1 MTKLPPLR
9 ALQAF
14 EAFGRLHSVTDVAA
28 ELGVTPGAVSQQL
41 KKAEEALDVRL
52 LERHGKNIELTACG
66 RQYHS
71 EISRGFDTLRGA
83 QETLAR
89 IKAQS
94 ALVLSCLPSLANK
107 FVGPRLFDWQLS
119 HQGANV
125 RLIGSGTEPRL
136 GDDSIDFRLSYGDQ
150 VRQFEHYVELFTDW
164 VVPAC
169 SPVFLEKHPVARPID
184 ILEQPLL
191 GIQWDSDHKAAPSW
205 PDWADSIGAKTR
217 SPQGDFAFSLSS
229 SAIDAA
235 INGRG
240 FVLAQLAMIGDDLA
254 AGRLVVPF
262 DHRLKLS
269 QAYFLAWDR
278 AALSKPFGAELRAW
292 IISISKSQSPLSAGP
307 NLAGALA

>member
-1 MTKLPPLR
+1 MTKLPPLK

-14 EAFGRLHSVTDVAA
+14 EAFGRLRSVTGVAS

-41 KKAEEALDVRL
+41 KKAEEAVGLRL
-52 LERHGKNIELTACG
+52 LERHGKNIELTTSG
-66 RQYHS
+66 RLYHR

-107 FVGPRLFDWQLS
+107 FVGPRLFDWQTS
-119 HQGANV
+119 HEGANV
-125 RLIGSGTEPRL
+125 RLIGTGTEPRL
-136 GDDSIDFRLSYGDQ
+136 GDDSIDFRVSYGDRI
-150 VRQFEHYVELFTDW
+150 RQFENYVELFTDW

-169 SPVFLEKHPVARPID
+169 SPAFIVRHPVAKPVE

-191 GIQWDSDHKAAPSW
+191 GIEWDSDHKAAPSW
-205 PDWADSIGAKTR
+205 QDWAKSVGAKN
-217 SPQGDFAFSLSS
+217 SPQGEFAFSLSS

-240 FVLAQLAMIGDDLA
+240 FVLAQLAMIEDDLA

-262 DHRLKLS
+262 DHRLKLA

-278 AALSKPFGAELRAW
+278 AALSKPFGNELRTW
-292 IISISKSQSPLSAGP
+292 IISISKSQKATLGGP
-307 NLAGALA
+307 NVQ